1 VIHPACAALIVLFA
15 MCAAPV
21 AAQRGDTTAAA
32 AAIYRRYAAQV
43 VRIEVVE
50 QSSAAKSGVGSG
62 FFVTAA
68 GHIVTNYHVIAS
80 LVTDPDRYRAQIT
93 SSGKQP
99 SPLHL
104 VGIDVVHDLAV
115 LTSSIHP
122 PAFISPAPVTISIGT
137 RLYSLGHPLDLGLSV
152 VEGTYNGLVDST
164 LYPKIHFTGAI
175 NPGMSGGPVL
185 TAFGAL
191 VGVNVSTEDDEV
203 GFLVPAD
210 RARALLTTV
219 LAPDYRAPTAFL
231 PVVSR
236 QLRDYQDTY
245 LPQLFSDSTPSITLG
260 PYAVPTRPGSFF
272 RCWADA
278 TDGRTTKFRRTDHR
292 CSTEDAVF
300 ISDEQSSGLIAMHHE
315 LLTSTAL
322 GRVRFTN
329 LVGAHLADR
338 GNATG
343 GLEEDVTSYR
353 CETRNVRSNRLT
365 FRATLC
371 IRAYRKLD
379 GFYDARF
386 VAVTLGGA
394 GTALISTL
402 NLTGVTFDN
411 AERTTRGF
419 LRRIRWAS

>member
-1 VIHPACAALIVLFA
+1 
-15 MCAAPV
+15 
-21 AAQRGDTTAAA
+21 
-32 AAIYRRYAAQV
+32 
-43 VRIEVVE
+43 
-50 QSSAAKSGVGSG
+50 
-62 FFVTAA
+62 
-68 GHIVTNYHVIAS
+68 
-80 LVTDPDRYRAQIT
+80 
-93 SSGKQP
+93 
-99 SPLHL
+99 
-104 VGIDVVHDLAV
+104 
-115 LTSSIHP
+115 
-122 PAFISPAPVTISIGT
+122 
-137 RLYSLGHPLDLGLSV
+137 
-152 VEGTYNGLVDST
+152 
-164 LYPKIHFTGAI
+164 
-175 NPGMSGGPVL
+175 
-185 TAFGAL
+185 
-191 VGVNVSTEDDEV
+191 
-203 GFLVPAD
+203 
-210 RARALLTTV
+210 
-219 LAPDYRAPTAFL
+219 
-231 PVVSR
+231 
-236 QLRDYQDTY
+236 
-245 LPQLFSDSTPSITLG
+245 
-260 PYAVPTRPGSFF
+260 
-272 RCWADA
+272 
-278 TDGRTTKFRRTDHR
+278 
-292 CSTEDAVF
+292 
-300 ISDEQSSGLIAMHHE
+300 MHHE